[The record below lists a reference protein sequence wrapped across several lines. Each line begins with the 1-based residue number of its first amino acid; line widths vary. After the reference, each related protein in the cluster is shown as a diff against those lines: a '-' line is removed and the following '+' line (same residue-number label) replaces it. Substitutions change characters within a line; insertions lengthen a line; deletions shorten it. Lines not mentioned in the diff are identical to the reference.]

1 MSIINEKPDIFIKIC
16 EEVLEKTKKMHETL
30 KHDYLVISGDG
41 CNNAYNY
48 FLYIF
53 EVILRIIKEQ
63 QEKHGKV
70 ILDSDSMFN
79 IIYSEYRVK
88 IILKINFDEEG
99 KLMPHVIYTNKD
111 NGEQVFSINR
121 ETKEVTKPSAAT
133 YIDTPFDLMLTIVL
147 NGLRA
152 IVENLDYVT
161 DSEILK
167 YAHDHVQEE
176 GRDYDIMLRLIGI
189 IKERESNYEL

>member
-1 MSIINEKPDIFIKIC
+1 MNIINEKPDIFIKIC
-16 EEVLEKTKKMHETL
+16 EEVLEKTKKMHNTL
-30 KHDYLVISGDG
+30 KQDYLVISEDG
-41 CNNAYNY
+41 CSNAYNY

-53 EVILRIIKEQ
+53 EVIPQIIKDQ
-63 QEKHGKV
+63 QKKHGKV
-70 ILDSDSMFN
+70 MLDSDTIFN
-79 IIYSEYRVK
+79 IIYSEYKVK
-88 IILKINFDEEG
+88 IILKIDFDEEG

-133 YIDTPFDLMLTIVL
+133 YVDTPFDLMLTIVL

-161 DSEILK
+161 DSEILE
-167 YAHDHVQEE
+167 YARSIFPKKDRE
-176 GRDYDIMLRLIGI
+176 RDIVIRLINMMEEKTYGQ
-189 IKERESNYEL
+189 

>member
-1 MSIINEKPDIFIKIC
+1 MSNINEKSDIFIKIC

-30 KHDYLVISGDG
+30 KHDYLVISEDG
-41 CNNAYNY
+41 CRNAYNY

-53 EVILRIIKEQ
+53 EVIPQIIKDQ
-63 QEKHGKV
+63 QEKHGK
-70 ILDSDSMFN
+70 IMLDSDSMFN

-99 KLMPHVIYTNKD
+99 KLTPHIIYTNKD

-133 YIDTPFDLMLTIVL
+133 YVDTPFDLMLTIVL
-147 NGLRA
+147 SGLRA

-161 DSEILK
+161 DSEILE
-167 YAHDHVQEE
+167 YAKSIFPEE
-176 GRDYDIMLRLIGI
+176 DRERDIVIRLINMMEDKI
-189 IKERESNYEL
+189 NDQ

>member
-16 EEVLEKTKKMHETL
+16 EEVLEKTKKMHNTL
-30 KHDYLVISGDG
+30 KLDYLVISEDE
-41 CNNAYNY
+41 CSNAYNY

-53 EVILRIIKEQ
+53 EVIPQIIKDQ
-63 QEKHGKV
+63 QKKHGKV
-70 ILDSDSMFN
+70 MLDSDTIFD
-79 IIYSEYRVK
+79 IIYSEYKVK
-88 IILKINFDEEG
+88 IILKLYFNEEG
-99 KLMPHVIYTNKD
+99 KLMPHIIYTNKD

-133 YIDTPFDLMLTIVL
+133 YVDTPFDLMLTIVL

-161 DSEILK
+161 DSEILE
-167 YAHDHVQEE
+167 YAKSIFPEE
-176 GRDYDIMLRLIGI
+176 DRERDIIIRLINMMEDKI
-189 IKERESNYEL
+189 YDQ

>member
-1 MSIINEKPDIFIKIC
+1 MSNINEKSDIFIKIC

-30 KHDYLVISGDG
+30 KHDYLVISEDG
-41 CNNAYNY
+41 CRNAYNY

-53 EVILRIIKEQ
+53 EVIPQIIKDQ
-63 QEKHGKV
+63 QEKHGK
-70 ILDSDSMFN
+70 IMLDSDSMFN

-99 KLMPHVIYTNKD
+99 KLMPHIIYTNKD

-133 YIDTPFDLMLTIVL
+133 YVDTPFDLMLTIVL

-152 IVENLDYVT
+152 IIENLDYVT
-161 DSEILK
+161 DSEILE
-167 YAHDHVQEE
+167 YAKSIFPEDDRE
-176 GRDYDIMLRLIGI
+176 RDIVIRLINMMEE
-189 IKERESNYEL
+189 KTYDQ

>member
-1 MSIINEKPDIFIKIC
+1 MSIINEKLDIFIKIC
-16 EEVLEKTKKMHETL
+16 EEVLEKTKKMHNTL
-30 KHDYLVISGDG
+30 KQDYLVISEDG
-41 CNNAYNY
+41 CSNAYNY

-133 YIDTPFDLMLTIVL
+133 YVDTPFDLMLTIVL

-152 IVENLDYVT
+152 ILENLDYVT
-161 DSEILK
+161 DSEILE
-167 YAHDHVQEE
+167 YAKSIFPEE
-176 GRDYDIMLRLIGI
+176 DRERDIIIRLINMMEE
-189 IKERESNYEL
+189 KTYDQ

>member
-1 MSIINEKPDIFIKIC
+1 MSNINEKSDIFIKIC
-16 EEVLEKTKKMHETL
+16 EEVKKKKKKMHETL
-30 KHDYLVISGDG
+30 KHDYLVISEDG
-41 CNNAYNY
+41 CRNAYNY

-53 EVILRIIKEQ
+53 EVIPQIIKDQ
-63 QEKHGKV
+63 QKKHGKV
-70 ILDSDSMFN
+70 MLDSDTIFD

-99 KLMPHVIYTNKD
+99 KLMPHIIYTNKD

-133 YIDTPFDLMLTIVL
+133 YVDTPFDLMLTIVL

-161 DSEILK
+161 DSEILE
-167 YAHDHVQEE
+167 YAKSIFPEE
-176 GRDYDIMLRLIGI
+176 DRERDIVIRLINMMEE
-189 IKERESNYEL
+189 KTYDQ

>member
-1 MSIINEKPDIFIKIC
+1 MSNINEKSDIFIKIC

-30 KHDYLVISGDG
+30 KHDYLVISEDG
-41 CNNAYNY
+41 CRNAYNY

-53 EVILRIIKEQ
+53 EVIPQIIKDQ
-63 QEKHGKV
+63 QKKHGKV
-70 ILDSDSMFN
+70 MLDSDTIFN

-99 KLMPHVIYTNKD
+99 KLMPHIIYTNKD

-133 YIDTPFDLMLTIVL
+133 YVDTPFDLMLTIVL
-147 NGLRA
+147 SGLRV

-161 DSEILK
+161 DSEILE
-167 YAHDHVQEE
+167 YAKSIFPEE
-176 GRDYDIMLRLIGI
+176 DRERDIVIRLINMMEE
-189 IKERESNYEL
+189 KTYDQ

>member
-1 MSIINEKPDIFIKIC
+1 MSNINEKSDIFIKIC

-30 KHDYLVISGDG
+30 KHDYLVISEDG
-41 CNNAYNY
+41 CRNAYNY

-53 EVILRIIKEQ
+53 EVIPQIIKDQ
-63 QEKHGKV
+63 QKKHGKV
-70 ILDSDSMFN
+70 MLDSDTIFN

-99 KLMPHVIYTNKD
+99 KLMPHIIYTNKD

-133 YIDTPFDLMLTIVL
+133 YVDTPFDLMLTIVL

-152 IVENLDYVT
+152 IIENLDYVT
-161 DSEILK
+161 DSEILE
-167 YAHDHVQEE
+167 YARSIFPEE
-176 GRDYDIMLRLIGI
+176 DRERDIVIRLINMMEDKIYG
-189 IKERESNYEL
+189 K

>member
-1 MSIINEKPDIFIKIC
+1 MSNINEKSDIFIKIC

-30 KHDYLVISGDG
+30 KHDYLVISEDG
-41 CNNAYNY
+41 CRNAYNY

-53 EVILRIIKEQ
+53 EVIPQIIKDQ
-63 QEKHGKV
+63 QKKHGKV
-70 ILDSDSMFN
+70 MLDSDTIFD

-99 KLMPHVIYTNKD
+99 KLMPHIIYTNKD

-133 YIDTPFDLMLTIVL
+133 YVDTPFDLMLTIVL

-161 DSEILK
+161 DSEILE
-167 YAHDHVQEE
+167 YAKSIFPEE
-176 GRDYDIMLRLIGI
+176 DRERDIVIRLINMMEE
-189 IKERESNYEL
+189 KTYDQ

>member
-1 MSIINEKPDIFIKIC
+1 MNIINEKPDIFIKIC
-16 EEVLEKTKKMHETL
+16 EEVLEKTKKMHNTL
-30 KHDYLVISGDG
+30 KQDYLVISEDG
-41 CNNAYNY
+41 CSNAYNY

-53 EVILRIIKEQ
+53 EVIPQIIKDQ
-63 QEKHGKV
+63 QKKHGKV
-70 ILDSDSMFN
+70 MLDSDTIFN
-79 IIYSEYRVK
+79 IIYSEYKVK
-88 IILKINFDEEG
+88 IILKIDFDEEG

-133 YIDTPFDLMLTIVL
+133 YVDTPFDLMLTIVL

-161 DSEILK
+161 DSEILE
-167 YAHDHVQEE
+167 YARSIFPEE
-176 GRDYDIMLRLIGI
+176 NRERDIVIRLINMMEE
-189 IKERESNYEL
+189 KTYDQ

>member
-1 MSIINEKPDIFIKIC
+1 MSNINEKSDIFIKIC
-16 EEVLEKTKKMHETL
+16 EEVLEKTKKMHDTL
-30 KHDYLVISGDG
+30 KHDYLVISEDG
-41 CNNAYNY
+41 CRNAYNY

-53 EVILRIIKEQ
+53 EVIPQIIKDQ
-63 QEKHGKV
+63 QKKHGKV
-70 ILDSDSMFN
+70 MLDSDTIFN

-99 KLMPHVIYTNKD
+99 KLMPHIIYTNKD

-133 YIDTPFDLMLTIVL
+133 YVDTPFDLMLTIVL

-161 DSEILK
+161 DSEILE
-167 YAHDHVQEE
+167 YAKSIFPEE
-176 GRDYDIMLRLIGI
+176 DRERDIVIRLINMMEE
-189 IKERESNYEL
+189 KTYDQ

>member
-1 MSIINEKPDIFIKIC
+1 MSNINEKSDIFIKIC

-30 KHDYLVISGDG
+30 KHDYLVISDDG

-70 ILDSDSMFN
+70 MLDTDTIFN
-79 IIYSEYRVK
+79 IIYGDYRVK
-88 IILKINFDEEG
+88 IILNINFDEEG

-133 YIDTPFDLMLTIVL
+133 YVDTPFDLMLTIVL

-152 IVENLDYVT
+152 IIENLDYVT
-161 DSEILK
+161 DSEILE
-167 YAHDHVQEE
+167 YAKSIFPEDDRE
-176 GRDYDIMLRLIGI
+176 RDIVIRLINMMEDKMYG
-189 IKERESNYEL
+189 K

>member
-1 MSIINEKPDIFIKIC
+1 MSNINEKSDIFIKIC

-30 KHDYLVISGDG
+30 KHDYLVISEDG
-41 CNNAYNY
+41 CRNAYNY

-53 EVILRIIKEQ
+53 EVIPQIIKDQ
-63 QEKHGKV
+63 QKKHGKV
-70 ILDSDSMFN
+70 MLDSDTIFN

-88 IILKINFDEEG
+88 IILKIDFDEEG

-133 YIDTPFDLMLTIVL
+133 YVDTPFDLMLTIVL

-161 DSEILK
+161 DSEILE
-167 YAHDHVQEE
+167 YARSIFPEE
-176 GRDYDIMLRLIGI
+176 NRERDIVIRLINMMEE
-189 IKERESNYEL
+189 KTYDQ